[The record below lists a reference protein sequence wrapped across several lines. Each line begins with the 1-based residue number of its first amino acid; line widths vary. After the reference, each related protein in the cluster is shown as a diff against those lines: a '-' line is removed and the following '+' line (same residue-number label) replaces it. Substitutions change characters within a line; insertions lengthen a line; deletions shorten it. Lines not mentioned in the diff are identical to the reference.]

1 MSNIQGRIDTLIEEA
16 SGKFHEYIH
25 GNDLRQTILYKTD
38 TFTRFSIGQELD
50 KRIYCNTRAWQE
62 TNIGDIFQKTI
73 MTDLRQKFVNIH
85 ISLQEIKD
93 NLTGFKSPFDVNEK
107 ITLAIASGMISSGA
121 VLIAGLPVE
130 PSVTRETLFQIAGA
144 AVLAGVATSVLVKF
158 EAIYDFKTVRENA
171 FKARINAFSKEEI
184 KYNLKEG
191 CAETIQTIIETF
203 LGEGLKSEI
212 DKMKENIS
220 TLENEHEFFV
230 SEKETLSSLQST
242 VKQNIKDLKQIEKIG
257 LNFE

>member
-1 MSNIQGRIDTLIEEA
+1 
-16 SGKFHEYIH
+16 
-25 GNDLRQTILYKTD
+25 
-38 TFTRFSIGQELD
+38 
-50 KRIYCNTRAWQE
+50 
-62 TNIGDIFQKTI
+62 
-73 MTDLRQKFVNIH
+73 
-85 ISLQEIKD
+85 
-93 NLTGFKSPFDVNEK
+93 
-107 ITLAIASGMISSGA
+107 MISSGA

-242 VKQNIKDLKQIEKIG
+242 VKQNIKDLKQIEEIG